1 LISRAAPGKRNLTV
15 EEAAMTESTREP
27 FEVVCPCCQA
37 KLRVD
42 PELQA
47 VLSHELPP
55 EERTFKDLSQAM
67 QGLKAEAE
75 ARQAR
80 FEESLKL
87 EKTKKGLLDKKFQ
100 DALKRTKDVPPDK
113 RIRDIDLD

>member
-1 LISRAAPGKRNLTV
+1 
-15 EEAAMTESTREP
+15 MTQEPQEP
-27 FEVVCPCCQA
+27 FEVLCPCCQA

-55 EERTFKDLSQAM
+55 EERSVKTLTEAV
-67 QGLKAEAE
+67 QGLKAEA
-75 ARQAR
+75 AQRQAR

-87 EKTKKGLLDKKFQ
+87 EKSKKDLLDKKFQ
-100 DALKRTKDVPPDK
+100 DALKRTKDIPLIKP
-113 RIRDIDLD
+113 IRDIDLD